1 MQTILSVQ
9 ITLKKINQSNN
20 KISPVNKKMLK
31 SINSNNLISLI
42 NPISPIIHSVKSPN
56 YYNHAISSTILALQL
71 NQLFKQFYH
80 SIRPIIQSFLYTYSV
95 QTSQYKQF
103 NYLMSPTLLIS

>member
-1 MQTILSVQ
+1 MQTILSLQ

-42 NPISPIIHSVKSPN
+42 NPISPIIHSVKSPKLFQTC
-56 YYNHAISSTILALQL
+56 YQFNHLITPIG
-71 NQLFKQFYH
+71 
-80 SIRPIIQSFLYTYSV
+80 PIIQSVLYTYSV
-95 QTSQYKQF
+95 QISQSKQF